1 MFAFVTVSDATPA
14 ITLLR
19 GNTAACLGRMWF
31 GHDPASYEGDIA
43 IRIKNPVKGE
53 GLVDGHLGGGTF
65 SREFKNS
72 VLDTQSGP

>member
-43 IRIKNPVKGE
+43 IRIKN
-53 GLVDGHLGGGTF
+53 
-65 SREFKNS
+65 
-72 VLDTQSGP
+72 Q